1 MLEKVFKYQAD
12 SVTELISGFFRIG
25 KTEGDTT
32 QFDLALSAGLVF
44 KGAFPG
50 RALDELGLAYASE
63 RNSEKYRLASGNP
76 VQYEKSYELG
86 YRYRAT
92 AGLVIQPFVQYLQN
106 HGADMSQDRT
116 WWLGVRM
123 NALL

>member
-1 MLEKVFKYQAD
+1 MLEKVLKYQAD
-12 SVTELISGFFRIG
+12 SDTELISGFFRIG

-32 QFDLALSAGLVF
+32 QFDLALSTGLVF
-44 KGAFPG
+44 KGLFPG
-50 RALDELGLAYASE
+50 RARDELGIAYAQE
-63 RNSEKYRLASGNP
+63 RNSEKYRIASGNP
-76 VQYEKSYELG
+76 VQYEKAYELG

-106 HGADMSQDRT
+106 HSEDTSQDRT

-123 NALL
+123 EALF